1 MCRSIILSPP
11 LLMIIAC
18 YKNITTHPG
27 MIYKYNLIK
36 VLDKDV
42 IMQAEDIT
50 EAEFY
55 EREYEP
61 GMARN
66 RRC

>member
-1 MCRSIILSPP
+1 
-11 LLMIIAC
+11 MIIAC